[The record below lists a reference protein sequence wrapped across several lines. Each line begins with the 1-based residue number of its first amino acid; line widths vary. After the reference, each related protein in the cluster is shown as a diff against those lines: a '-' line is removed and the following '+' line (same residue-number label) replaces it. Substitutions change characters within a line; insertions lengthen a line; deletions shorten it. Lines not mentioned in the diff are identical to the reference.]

1 MLWMPLWSWKRY
13 KMDIEKIIEQIVEK
27 LAGNDQLVEKFKEDP
42 AKTIKDTLKLD
53 LDEDVL
59 ETVIKAVKA
68 KIDLDDIKDKAGNLL
83 GGLKGLFGK

>member
-27 LAGNDQLVEKFKEDP
+27 LAGDDQLVEKFKEDP